1 MMEDEAF
8 FISVRVDPDLETFF
22 QVQENI
28 TLVNATLQAN
38 SIVFNGGTPDGGQP
52 RDLIYEID
60 NFRTDITW
68 RILDQST
75 EVPKDGDGRLIKRGT
90 GELGLFP
97 DATSYSG
104 GTLLENGV
112 IRTDAAGLGGDIQIC
127 SNDDDAEADASC
139 RDTLLIFETPGVRID
154 EDVFST
160 PRATNGTYA
169 GNITGETV
177 AGENGRVLKR
187 GVGQLTLTGNNEYDG
202 GTYVQQGEL
211 VGDIGSIPG
220 DIHIC
225 PSVQEIL
232 NPNGD
237 SGVFGCDTEVFSRL
251 TFNIET
257 DAFFTNEIHGQ
268 GILAKDGDARLT
280 LNADVGSTFFGTI
293 EVERGTLEIEG
304 AIGKNGLNAGKLL
317 VVVEDGA
324 TLTGS
329 GDAMMRDEIGGDVEV
344 DPGGTIE
351 GTLDIEGELRLNG
364 TLDLKADG
372 PQTATARI
380 NDGSV
385 IKFDPMIVGEPG
397 QLTVTGDVTLGA
409 GSVDFEFDP
418 DDRDTLVD
426 GLFTLI
432 EVGGTISGI
441 LTGGEDGDG
450 VGSELAIYDL
460 ELIYDKLID
469 DVGFDCTGNVCLRA
483 GFNPVIEDDART
495 ENQRELARAIDH
507 AYLCAQN
514 PTLPE
519 CMISQETAD
528 DFNEVYQSFSVLS
541 SEIPDILDEIAGEE
555 YAAFADVRAAGTMRF
570 NRSISRRFDL
580 ERRNRAN
587 DPQTEAGNTT
597 QVGQF
602 FTTPTAGFS
611 AAASTTQWMVLGA
624 SALNMQDDN
633 RFEDYRASRF
643 PWRQRKPDAPI
654 SMDRHANKGGF
665 TGWMDVHG
673 VMGEVD
679 GNSGADDLDYRI
691 YGPLFGLDYGVSEMF
706 TLGVT
711 AGFTQNELK
720 TPGSA
725 TKATGTTFQ
734 VGAYGAAMIGNFY
747 VTGTGRFAKSDI
759 SSRRRV
765 RFGDVDLN
773 AKADFDATDAS
784 VFVEAAYAFD
794 LPRNVMVQPVFSLAY
809 NRLHQESFEE
819 RRAGSLN
826 LDISS
831 QDVDALQSHIG
842 VRVALFAQQ
851 PDGGYLL
858 PQLRIGYERE
868 LLDNDRELSGNLGS
882 AGDNG
887 EFDMTGLS
895 LPRDRAVVGVSS
907 EVGVSSSTNLFVD
920 YDLRAA
926 KDLLEHSLSFGV
938 RAIW

>member
-1 MMEDEAF
+1 M
-8 FISVRVDPDLETFF
+8 
-22 QVQENI
+22 
-28 TLVNATLQAN
+28 
-38 SIVFNGGTPDGGQP
+38 
-52 RDLIYEID
+52 
-60 NFRTDITW
+60 
-68 RILDQST
+68 
-75 EVPKDGDGRLIKRGT
+75 
-90 GELGLFP
+90 
-97 DATSYSG
+97 
-104 GTLLENGV
+104 
-112 IRTDAAGLGGDIQIC
+112 
-127 SNDDDAEADASC
+127 
-139 RDTLLIFETPGVRID
+139 
-154 EDVFST
+154 
-160 PRATNGTYA
+160 
-169 GNITGETV
+169 
-177 AGENGRVLKR
+177 
-187 GVGQLTLTGNNEYDG
+187 
-202 GTYVQQGEL
+202 
-211 VGDIGSIPG
+211 
-220 DIHIC
+220 
-225 PSVQEIL
+225 
-232 NPNGD
+232 
-237 SGVFGCDTEVFSRL
+237 
-251 TFNIET
+251 
-257 DAFFTNEIHGQ
+257 FTNEIHGQ

-304 AIGKNGLNAGKLL
+304 AIGTTGANAGELL
-317 VVVEDGA
+317 VVVEEGA
-324 TLTGS
+324 TLFGS
-329 GDAMMRDEIGGDVEV
+329 GSIRDTIGGDVEV
-344 DPGGTIE
+344 EPGGTIE
-351 GTLDIEGELRLNG
+351 GSLDIVGELRLNG

-397 QLTVTGDVTLGA
+397 QLTATGDVTLGA
-409 GSVDFEFDP
+409 GTVDLEFHP
-418 DDRDTLVD
+418 DDRDTSRND
-426 GLFTLI
+426 FFTVI
-432 EVGGTISGI
+432 ETSGAIIGT
-441 LTGGEDGDG
+441 LTGGKNGDG
-450 VGSELAIYDL
+450 LESELAIYDL
-460 ELIYDKLID
+460 KLLYNLNEPD
-469 DVGFDCTGNVCLRA
+469 TCTGTANVCLQIA
-483 GFNPVIEDDART
+483 FNPVIEDDART
-495 ENQRELARAIDH
+495 KNQRDLARAIDQ
-507 AYLCAQN
+507 AYVCAQA
-514 PTLPE
+514 PASAE

-528 DFNEVYQSFSVLS
+528 DFNEVYESFSVLS

-602 FTTPTAGFS
+602 FTAPTAGFS
-611 AAASTTQWMVLGA
+611 SAASTTQWMVLGA
-624 SALNMQDDN
+624 SALNVQDNN
-633 RFEDYRASRF
+633 RFEDYRESRF

-654 SMDRHANKGGF
+654 SMDRHAGKGGF

-673 VMGEVD
+673 VMGKVD
-679 GNSGADDLDYRI
+679 GNSGADDVDYRI

-711 AGFTQNELK
+711 AGFTRNELK

-734 VGAYGAAMIGNFY
+734 VGAYGAAMIGDLY

-784 VFVEAAYAFD
+784 AFVEAAYAFN

-809 NRLHQESFEE
+809 NRLHQESFGE
-819 RRAGSLN
+819 RSAGSLN

-851 PDGGYLL
+851 PDGSYLL

-868 LLDNDRELSGNLGS
+868 LLDNDRELSANLGS

-887 EFDMTGLS
+887 EFGMTGLS
-895 LPRDRAVVGVSS
+895 LPRDRAVGGVSS